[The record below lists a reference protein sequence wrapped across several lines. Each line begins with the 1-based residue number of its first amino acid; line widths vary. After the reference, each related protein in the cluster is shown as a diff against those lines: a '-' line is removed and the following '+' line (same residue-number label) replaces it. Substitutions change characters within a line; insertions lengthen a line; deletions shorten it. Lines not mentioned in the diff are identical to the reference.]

1 MLDQD
6 VDRRPARRQEIV
18 AAAYAIAAEDGWPA
32 VSVRRVAARVGCSAA
47 ALYQYLPDKE
57 AILRTIAAAGEDRLA
72 AALRRAAAGE
82 PAGVCRLSAVAA
94 AYLDFALENPEFYQ
108 VMHGLDGV
116 PRLGPAPL
124 DGPVGAMLRDV
135 AAGLAADL
143 GLDEASAGLAR
154 RLLALLHG
162 HAALALAGGK
172 GGDPAELLQAAV
184 VETVRGLTAAARPL
198 SPPGRPCGPG

>member
-1 MLDQD
+1 MLNQD
-6 VDRRPARRQEIV
+6 VDHRPARRQEIV
-18 AAAYAIAAEDGWPA
+18 AAAHAIAAEDGWPA

-57 AILRTIAAAGEDRLA
+57 AILRTIATAGEERLA
-72 AALRRAAAGE
+72 AALRRAAAGA
-82 PAGVCRLSAVAA
+82 PAGSGRLSAVAA
-94 AYLDFALENPEFYQ
+94 AYLGFALENREFYQ

-124 DGPVGAMLRDV
+124 DGPVGVTLSEV

-143 GLDEASAGLAR
+143 GCDEPPAGLAR

-162 HAALALAGGK
+162 HAALALAGGN
-172 GGDPAELLQAAV
+172 GGDPAALLQAAV
-184 VETVRGLTAAARPL
+184 GETVRGLTAMANPP
-198 SPPGRPCGPG
+198 SPPEKPCGPG